1 MNNLNFIN
9 LSKASLCESEEIL
22 IGLKDKKQKKIN
34 SKFFYDRE
42 GSKLFDKITKLNEYY
57 PTRKELEILE
67 NKKEFFKN
75 LLPEKASIIEFGS
88 GSNIKIKKLL
98 EAMKSPKHYIPI
110 DISHEFLLF
119 NAENIAKNFPY
130 MSVKAV
136 CADYGQINLLKEII
150 NQNENIVGF
159 FPGSTIGNY
168 NPEEAKLLLINF
180 SKIIGSKNFLIIGVD
195 LRKEKDV
202 MEKAYND
209 SEGITAKFNK
219 NILNGVNR
227 ICGTIFDSQLFTHKA
242 FFNEKKSRIEMHLVS
257 NKKQIVEILNT
268 KIFFREG
275 ETIHTENS
283 YKYTVSSFQNLA
295 ELSNFEIIDVLK
307 DKKSFFGVFIM
318 KVKSI

>member
-9 LSKASLCESEEIL
+9 LSRATPCESEEIF
-22 IGLKDKKQKKIN
+22 IGLEDKNQKKIN
-34 SKFFYDRE
+34 SKFFYDEE
-42 GSKLFDKITKLNEYY
+42 GSKLFDKITKLNDYY

-67 NKKEFFKN
+67 NKQDFFKN

-88 GSNIKIKKLL
+88 GSNVKIKKLL
-98 EAMKSPKHYIPI
+98 KAMKNPKRYIPI

-168 NPEEAKLLLINF
+168 KPEEAKLLLMNF

-195 LRKEKDV
+195 LRKKK
-202 MEKAYND
+202 MSWKKLIMTRRA
-209 SEGITAKFNK
+209 
-219 NILNGVNR
+219 
-227 ICGTIFDSQLFTHKA
+227 SQPSL
-242 FFNEKKSRIEMHLVS
+242 I
-257 NKKQIVEILNT
+257 
-268 KIFFREG
+268 KIF
-275 ETIHTENS
+275 
-283 YKYTVSSFQNLA
+283 
-295 ELSNFEIIDVLK
+295 
-307 DKKSFFGVFIM
+307 
-318 KVKSI
+318 

>member
-9 LSKASLCESEEIL
+9 LSRATPCESEEIF
-22 IGLKDKKQKKIN
+22 IGLEDKNQKKIN
-34 SKFFYDRE
+34 SKFFYDEE
-42 GSKLFDKITKLNEYY
+42 GSKLFDKITKLNDYY

-67 NKKEFFKN
+67 NKQDFFKN

-88 GSNIKIKKLL
+88 GSNVKIKKLL
-98 EAMKSPKHYIPI
+98 KAMKNPKRYIPI

-168 NPEEAKLLLINF
+168 KPEEAKLLLMNF

-195 LRKEKDV
+195 LRKKKDV

-219 NILNGVNR
+219 NILNGVNKKA
-227 ICGTIFDSQLFTHKA
+227 GLKFDTNDFDHKA
-242 FFNEKKSRIEMHLVS
+242 YFNEEKNRIEMHLVS
-257 NKKQIVEILNT
+257 KRNQQIYFSDKQIRIL
-268 KIFFREG
+268 KG

-283 YKYTVSSFQNLA
+283 YKYSIPEFKNLTNKSGYKTI
-295 ELSNFEIIDVLK
+295 EVLTD
-307 DKKSFFGVFIM
+307 DKKYFSIFFL
-318 KVKSI
+318 KVK

>member
-9 LSKASLCESEEIL
+9 LSKTSLCESEEIF

-34 SKFFYDRE
+34 SKFFYDKE
-42 GSKLFDKITKLNEYY
+42 GSRLFDKITKLEDYY

-88 GSNIKIKKLL
+88 GSNVKVKKLL
-98 EAMKSPKHYIPI
+98 KAMRSPKYYIPI

-136 CADYGQINLLKEII
+136 CADYGQISLLKEIV

-168 NPEEAKLLLINF
+168 KPEEAKSLLMNF
-180 SKIIGSKNFLIIGVD
+180 SEIIGSKNFLIIGVD
-195 LRKEKDV
+195 LRKEKDI

-219 NILNGVNR
+219 NILNGINKKT
-227 ICGTIFDSQLFTHKA
+227 GLNLDTNDFDHKA
-242 FFNEKKSRIEMHLVS
+242 YFNEEKNRIEMHLVS
-257 NKKQIVEILNT
+257 KRNQQIYLSDKQI
-268 KIFFREG
+268 KIFKG

-283 YKYTVSSFQNLA
+283 YKYSISEFKNLTNKSGY
-295 ELSNFEIIDVLK
+295 ETIQVLTD
-307 DKKSFFGVFIM
+307 DKKYFSIFFL
-318 KVKSI
+318 KVK